1 MGPGFK
7 FLGIK
12 LDSFEANWILEME
25 PALNPSLNLGS
36 PKLELSFEHFFW
48 KLENW
53 LIFPAKWCLC
63 RFSHNLPQFCL
74 GPSSKGHES
83 NLWLSA
89 IRNSL
94 FHRTLDLRPS
104 SKMTL
109 SLVGFH
115 HISQEL
121 GIFWF
126 FEFFGWFLDD
136 EAHILMR
143 IYYDSH

>member
-7 FLGIK
+7 FLRTK
-12 LDSFEANWILEME
+12 LDSFEANWILEMD
-25 PALNPSLNLGS
+25 PALNRSLNLGS
-36 PKLELSFEHFFW
+36 PKHELSFEHLFL
-48 KLENW
+48 KLENR

-63 RFSHNLPQFCL
+63 RFSCNLPLFGL

-89 IRNSL
+89 NRNSL

-115 HISQEL
+115 HISQKV
-121 GIFWF
+121 GIFW
-126 FEFFGWFLDD
+126 FFGWFLDD
-136 EAHILMR
+136 EADILMR
-143 IYYDSH
+143 IYYYSH